1 MKKWLTAALSG
12 LMLLSLCACAGNESS
27 SAEGPV
33 TKTARTQKDEYG
45 NESEI
50 KVTMENDKI
59 TAVEWNEYTNGEK
72 KDSNYGKDQ
81 GEEKYKQA
89 QDALAGSATYPTQL
103 MEKQDIN
110 KVEAVTGATQ
120 SYNTFVE
127 LYKKAVQ

>member
-12 LMLLSLCACAGNESS
+12 LMLLSLCACA
-27 SAEGPV
+27 
-33 TKTARTQKDEYG
+33 R

>member
-27 SAEGPV
+27 STEGPV
-33 TKTARTQKDEYG
+33 TKTARTQKDAYG